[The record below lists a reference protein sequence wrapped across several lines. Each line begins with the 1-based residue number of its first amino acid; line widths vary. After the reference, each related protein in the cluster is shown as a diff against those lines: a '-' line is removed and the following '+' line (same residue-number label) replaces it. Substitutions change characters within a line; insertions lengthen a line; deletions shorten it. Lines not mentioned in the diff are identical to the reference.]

1 MNRTVLAIGSLA
13 GILLSS
19 AYADAA
25 TCTPTGF
32 FRDNIEMTAAIIN
45 PTAAVTG
52 TVDATG
58 CNIGVYADHGTL
70 TVTAADVFG
79 ANYFGVL
86 ANADAASMTV
96 HIDNNSIHNIGE
108 FPLNGTQHGN
118 AVYLRAFFAGNTMTG
133 EVSGNFISG
142 YQKGGII
149 ANGQGVKV
157 RIVANSVTGSGHVSF
172 IAMNGIQIGYGAQ
185 PGEVSLNTVSGN
197 SYDGHG
203 DGSSSGGI
211 LVVGGPF
218 FGTCPDNNPCPY
230 TTNLLIGYSLTA
242 ANHIGTNRLFNNDVG
257 ILVDNADADGNAPV
271 TPTSVIMF
279 TNYDESDACFNPYQA
294 GISDFGNT
302 DYMVAN
308 FISSGGGHGTHCGF
322 GIDTTGSVN
331 PQLIANTVPAPPATL
346 AAAAAVRGRVK
357 VVPEKP

>member
-1 MNRTVLAIGSLA
+1 MKSALLSIGSLA
-13 GILLSS
+13 GILLCAS
-19 AYADAA
+19 YADAA

-32 FRDNIEMTAAIIN
+32 FRDNIDMTAAIIN
-45 PTAAVTG
+45 PASAVTG

-70 TVTAADVFG
+70 SVTSAEIFG

-96 HIDNNSIHNIGE
+96 HINNNSIHNIGE

-118 AVYLRAFFAGNTMTG
+118 AVYLRAFFTGNNMAG
-133 EVSGNFISG
+133 EVTGNVISG

-157 RIVANSVTGSGHVSF
+157 RIVANNVIGAGHVTF

-185 PGEVSLNTVSGN
+185 PLEVSLNTVSGN

-218 FGTCPDNNPCPY
+218 FGLCPDNNPCPY
-230 TTNLLIGYSLTA
+230 TTNLTIGYSLTA
-242 ANHIGTNRLFNNDVG
+242 ANHVGTNRLFNNDVG
-257 ILVDNADADGNAPV
+257 ILVENADGDGNPPA
-271 TPTSVIMF
+271 TPTTVVMF

-294 GISDFGNT
+294 GI
-302 DYMVAN
+302 
-308 FISSGGGHGTHCGF
+308 
-322 GIDTTGSVN
+322 
-331 PQLIANTVPAPPATL
+331 
-346 AAAAAVRGRVK
+346 
-357 VVPEKP
+357 